1 MSDQPFSREEMVT
14 LRDRIKIGSIFL
26 TRYERSR
33 IIGARALQISF
44 GAPILTDLPQHL
56 DPMRIAEKE
65 LREKSLP
72 LTIRRE
78 YPELDGAREFQDIPV
93 QWLLLQE

>member
-1 MSDQPFSREEMVT
+1 LSENPYTREEMVN
-14 LRDRIKIGSIFL
+14 LHDQVRIGSIFL

-44 GAPILTDLPQHL
+44 GAPVLTSLPQHL

-65 LREKSLP
+65 LHEKVLP

-78 YPELDGAREFQDIPV
+78 YPELDGAKEFQDIPV
-93 QWLLLQE
+93 QWLLLEE